1 MFNNYQSIK
10 MLRGYLVAIALLLA
24 QWCAAQSGDAV
35 RTAAPPEE
43 ISTREVE
50 TDKYIANKFVSA
62 EGYWENITKAT
73 PKNEE
78 AWLNYY
84 KAVRF
89 GSYTEHSRE
98 ISKDEKKKL
107 NGIIAKMEVEVANSF
122 SYHYACYLNGNKTD
136 DALSHLQTAYFMHPE
151 NQELWDDMLF
161 NAAVANDEVEVA
173 RFARMLQNAGVYDA
187 AEMEY
192 NRNVLNSL
200 EQNAMLITYGNVDTY
215 PLILLQKNE
224 GFRTDVKIVCLDWIN
239 NSRYKTLVETSLKL
253 MPGKIRPAETNLA
266 LDEIFN
272 SKSNYAIY
280 LALTIPPD
288 VLAKCAS
295 ELYCTGLAM
304 KFSKQAIANI
314 TSLEYNWSKLFNKL
328 YVDSGKELNRNY
340 LVPLCLLHGYY
351 LSIGNVPAAESVK
364 NQIVRISNQFGLQ
377 NKTKNYISD

>member
-1 MFNNYQSIK
+1 
-10 MLRGYLVAIALLLA
+10 MLRGFSVVVAMLLA
-24 QWCAAQSGDAV
+24 HWCKAQSGDV
-35 RTAAPPEE
+35 RPASVPAQE

-50 TDKYIANKFVSA
+50 TDKFEMKKFESA
-62 EGYWENITKAT
+62 EAYWEKITQSA

-98 ISKDEKKKL
+98 ISKDEKKQL
-107 NGIIAKMEVEVANSF
+107 NAILAKMEVEIANSF
-122 SYHYACYLNGNKTD
+122 SYHYAYYLNGNKTD
-136 DALSHLQTAYFMHPE
+136 EALSHLQTAYFMHPE

-161 NAAVANDEVEVA
+161 NSVVADDQPEVA
-173 RFARMLQNAGVYDA
+173 RFAAMLKNAGVYDQ

-200 EQNAMLITYGNVDTY
+200 EQNAMLITHGNVDTY
-215 PLILLQKNE
+215 PLIMLQKNE
-224 GFRTDVKIVCLDWIN
+224 GYRADVKIICLDWIT
-239 NSRYKTLVETSLKL
+239 NSRYKTFIETTLKL
-253 MPGKIRPAETNLA
+253 MPGRIRPAEAYQA
-266 LDEIFN
+266 LDEIFQ
-272 SKSNYAIY
+272 SKANYPVY

-288 VLAKCAS
+288 VLSKYAS

-314 TSLEYNWSKLFNKL
+314 TSLEYNWSKLFSTI
-328 YVDSGKELNRNY
+328 YIDTGKELNRNY
-340 LVPLCLLHGYY
+340 LIPLCLLHGYY
-351 LSIGNVPAAESVK
+351 LSVGNATAAESVK
-364 NQIVRISNQFGLQ
+364 NKIVRLSSQFGLQ

>member
-1 MFNNYQSIK
+1 MLNNNPSIQ
-10 MLRGYLVAIALLLA
+10 MLRGYLAIVALLLA
-24 QWCAAQSGDAV
+24 HWCAAQSGGAAV
-35 RTAAPPEE
+35 EKAPAQ
-43 ISTREVE
+43 EVSAKEAE
-50 TDKYIANKFVSA
+50 TDKFVATKFESA
-62 EGYWENITKAT
+62 EIYWEKITKT
-73 PKNEE
+73 SPKNEE

-107 NGIIAKMEVEVANSF
+107 NEIIAKMEVEIANSY
-122 SYHYACYLNGNKTD
+122 SYHYAYYLNGNKSD

-161 NAAVANDEVEVA
+161 NSVVADDQVEVS
-173 RFARMLQNAGVYDA
+173 RFAGMLQNAGVYDA

-200 EQNAMLITYGNVDTY
+200 EQNAMLITHGNVDTY

-224 GFRTDVKIVCLDWIN
+224 GFRADVKIICLDWIN
-239 NSRYKTLVETSLKL
+239 NVRYKYLIETTFKL
-253 MPGKIRPAETNLA
+253 MPGRIRPAEA
-266 LDEIFN
+266 YQPLDEICK

-288 VLAKCAS
+288 VLSKYAS
-295 ELYCTGLAM
+295 NLYCTGLAM
-304 KFSKQAIANI
+304 KYSQQAIANI
-314 TSLEYNWSKLFNKL
+314 TSLEYNWSKLFKTK
-328 YVDSGKELNRNY
+328 YVDSVKELNRNY
-340 LVPLCLLHGYY
+340 LIPLCQLYGYY
-351 LSIGNVPAAESVK
+351 LSVSNASAAGLVK
-364 NQIVRISNQFGLQ
+364 DQIKRLSTQFGLQ